1 MLDDL
6 IPLSQT
12 FLRIRNRDF
21 KRYFLRDH
29 PLPNRFSIIIGQRGI
44 GKTTVMIQHL
54 LEQYND
60 DRSGRKALYV
70 QADHFLVARSSLYE
84 IADEFCKMGGELICF
99 DEIHKYPAW
108 SMELKSICDT
118 FPDLKIIASGSSAL
132 EIVKG
137 SHDLSRRAIVFQMYG
152 MSFREFIG
160 MNNGIYFDS
169 LRLEYLLANHQE
181 SADSI
186 VSELEKNG
194 LKVLALFRDYMEHGY
209 YPYFKEYEDV
219 SHFFMTLEQNIHT
232 TLESDLPAIHQSLNG
247 SSIRKIE
254 KLLSIIASLVPFTP
268 DMKHLKNLLGIGD
281 ERTLK
286 SYLKF
291 LEDAGVILSVPKSGK
306 GLRKMEKPEKIYL
319 NNPNL
324 YHALS
329 RTRDPDIGAIRET
342 FFMSMLRTAHSVSV
356 PSKGDFMVDDSIVF
370 EVGGKNKDAGQ
381 IKEVENA
388 WLALDN
394 IETGHGRKIPLWLF
408 GFIY

>member
-6 IPLSQT
+6 IPLSQA
-12 FLRIRNRDF
+12 FLRIRNREF
-21 KRYFLRDH
+21 RRYFLRDH
-29 PLPNRFSIIIGQRGI
+29 PLTSRFSIIIGQRGI

-60 DRSGRKALYV
+60 RSGRKALYL

-84 IADEFCKMGGELICF
+84 IADEFSKMGGELICF

-118 FPDLKIIASGSSAL
+118 FPGLKILASGSSAL
-132 EIVKG
+132 EIAKG
-137 SHDLSRRAIVFQMYG
+137 SHDLSRRALVYRMHG
-152 MSFREFIG
+152 LSFREFIG
-160 MNNGIYFDS
+160 MGTGIYFDAIP
-169 LRLEYLLANHQE
+169 LERLLADHQR

-186 VSELEKNG
+186 VAELEKSG
-194 LKVLALFRDYMEHGY
+194 LKVLALFRDYLECGY
-209 YPYFKEYEDV
+209 YPYFREYEDKAQ
-219 SHFFMTLEQNIHT
+219 FFMTLEQNVHT
-232 TLESDLPAIHQSLNG
+232 TLETDLPAIHQSLNG

-286 SYLKF
+286 TYLKY
-291 LEDAGVILSVPKSGK
+291 LEDAGVILTAGKSGK
-306 GLRKMEKPEKIYL
+306 GLREMEKPEKIYL

-329 RTRDPDIGAIRET
+329 CSRDPDAGAVRET
-342 FFMSMLRTAHSVSV
+342 FFLNMLHTAHGVTV
-356 PSKGDFMVDDSIVF
+356 PARGDFLVDDAITF

-381 IKEVENA
+381 IKGVHDA
-388 WLALDN
+388 WLVLDN
-394 IETGHGRKIPLWLF
+394 IETGHGSRIPLWLF
-408 GFIY
+408 GFVY